1 MHVRYPVWLQTAQ
14 QRPGARVFATLF
26 AVESCARALLATV
39 ITVQALHLLGNARDV
54 SLLFSIVGL
63 TGLIASFS
71 IPALIRHLSRRRV
84 YTLGAFLL
92 IGAAAALASQALPG
106 QVLGMLFRVYGTA
119 CLNITLS
126 LYILQYVRREELTLA
141 EPKRMQFGAFAWL
154 VGPVAGV
161 YLYERVA
168 TIMPFL
174 ASGSMSVLLLVIFWI
189 LRVSDAPGIA
199 APNERS
205 RRGPLRTIGRFVRQP
220 RLRLAWS
227 IVFVRSWWWVFFFI
241 YTPVYAVQQ
250 GLGEL
255 AGAFVISAGNGLLF
269 LSPLVGRLARRF
281 GVRAVLR
288 AGFLISGAC
297 TLGAGLWFD
306 SAALVIAMLLG
317 ATIGTVTLDA
327 VGNVPFLAAVRPRE
341 REEMTTVF
349 RTYLDMAELLPPA
362 AFALVLSLFDLR
374 AVFLIQGGVMLA
386 MVALMAYLPAR
397 LGQARIRLLPERP
410 VPPPRPDYRP
420 DPGASPQAPDW

>member
-26 AVESCARALLATV
+26 AVESCARASLATV

-71 IPALIRHLSRRRV
+71 IPTLIRHLSRRRV
-84 YTLGAFLL
+84 YTLGALL
-92 IGAAAALASQALPG
+92 LFAAAAALASQALSG

-126 LYILQYVRREELTLA
+126 LYILQYVRRDELTVA
-141 EPKRMQFGAFAWL
+141 EPKRMQFGAIAWL
-154 VGPVAGV
+154 LGPVVGV

-168 TIMPFL
+168 TLAPFL
-174 ASGSMSVLLLVIFWI
+174 VSGSMSLILLTLFWI
-189 LRVSDAPGIA
+189 LRVSDRPGIS

-255 AGAFVISAGNGLLF
+255 AGALVISAGNGLLF
-269 LSPLVGRLARRF
+269 LSPLVGRLARRY

-288 AGFLISGAC
+288 AGFFVSGVG
-297 TLGAGLWFD
+297 TLCAGLWFD
-306 SAALVIAMLLG
+306 SATLVVAMLL
-317 ATIGTVTLDA
+317 AAAIGTVTLDA

-386 MVALMAYLPAR
+386 MIALLAYLPAR

-410 VPPPRPDYRP
+410 LPSPRPDYP
-420 DPGASPQAPDW
+420 ADPGAAAQAPDW